1 MPFVLTGKA
10 RGFLYF
16 RMKQQRYI
24 VHVDMDAFF
33 AAIEQRDDPALRSR
47 PVVVGADPKGGR
59 GRGVVATCSYEARKF
74 GVRSAMPI
82 SVAYR
87 KCPGAVFL
95 PVDRDKYS
103 RVSQDLYKILSGF
116 TPDVEPVSIDE
127 AFLDIT
133 ATFELFGTPAQTC
146 LLLKARI
153 KEQTGLTASVGLA
166 PTKMAAKIASDLKK
180 PDGFVEVA
188 AEGLCDFLWPLEIT
202 RIWGLGEKTAE
213 VLYAK
218 GVRTIG
224 DLARQDI
231 RRLVALLGKNGAYF
245 WQLAQGIDDSR
256 VQAGQEAKSISNET
270 TFEEDTSDEAKI
282 HSALM
287 WLCEKVAKRLRD
299 EGLKARTVTL
309 KIRLAGFQT
318 YTRSIT
324 MHAATHFDDVLYAQI
339 KQLYVGFPIRHKK
352 VRLVGVK
359 ASGLASACAQESL
372 FEDAQEIKKESVHR
386 AIDKI
391 KEKFGDGSITR
402 AIAG

>member
-1 MPFVLTGKA
+1 MRLT
-10 RGFLYF
+10 
-16 RMKQQRYI
+16 RYI

-33 AAIEQRDDPALRSR
+33 AAIEQRDNPALRSR

-74 GVRSAMPI
+74 GIRSAMPI

-87 KCPGAVFL
+87 KCPAAVFL

-103 RVSQDLYKILSGF
+103 RVSQELHTILCSF

-127 AFLDIT
+127 AFLDLT
-133 ATFELFGTPAQTC
+133 ATFKLFGTPVQAC

-188 AEGLCDFLWPLEIT
+188 ADGLCDFLWPLEIT
-202 RIWGLGEKTAE
+202 RIWGLGAKTAA
-213 VLYAK
+213 LLNAK
-218 GVRTIG
+218 GIYTIG

-231 RRLVALLGKNGAYF
+231 RRLAALLGKNGAYF
-245 WQLAQGIDDSR
+245 WQLAQGIDDSQ
-256 VQAGQEAKSISNET
+256 VQSGQEAKSISNET

-299 EGLKARTVTL
+299 EGLKARTATL
-309 KIRLAGFQT
+309 KIRLTGFQT
-318 YTRSIT
+318 YTRSAT

-339 KQLYVGFPIRHKK
+339 KQLYVDFPIRQQK

-359 ASGLASACAQESL
+359 ASGLVSACVQESL

-391 KEKFGDGSITR
+391 KGKFGDASITR